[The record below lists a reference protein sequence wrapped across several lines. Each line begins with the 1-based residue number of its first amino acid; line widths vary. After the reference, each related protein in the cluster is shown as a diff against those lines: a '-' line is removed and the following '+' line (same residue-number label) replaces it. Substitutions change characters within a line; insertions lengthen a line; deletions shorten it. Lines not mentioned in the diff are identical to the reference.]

1 MDTPV
6 EEMREWIC
14 DQNAKERNKRADW
27 VKVVF
32 DNLWHD
38 MRGGKL
44 DFPAWCLMEV
54 EPGDDT
60 GCAED
65 IDRAILDIQARLC
78 ELRRKMASELAEL
91 QAENWDAIITGD

>member
-1 MDTPV
+1 MD
-6 EEMREWIC
+6 
-14 DQNAKERNKRADW
+14 AGRNKRADW
-27 VKVVF
+27 ERVVF

-65 IDRAILDIQARLC
+65 IDRAILDLQARLC
-78 ELRRKMASELAEL
+78 ELRREMASELAEL
-91 QAENWDAIITGD
+91 QALNWEAITEGD